1 MNTQEEQLAKV
12 AASDAMNVIAVTSGK
27 GGVGKTNIAVNLAV
41 SLAQQGRKVV
51 LFDGDLGLANVDV
64 ALGLRP
70 TYDIRHVVSGEKKLD
85 DILLKGPRGVRIVP
99 ATSGVAKLTALNA
112 QQRASIVTAF
122 SDLKEGVD
130 TLIVD
135 TGAGINASVQTFCS
149 ACQAVVVVI
158 CDEPS
163 SITDAYAL
171 IKVLNKEYGVKEFQL
186 LANMVE
192 SETQGRALYGKLSR
206 VASRFLNVSLGYLGA
221 IPRDNYLCK
230 AVQQQ
235 SAVVELYPRSSS
247 AKAINGLAQSIAG
260 RSSAVSTDGM
270 GRLGFFVER
279 LIQNRPHSTYQN
291 TNQIGAIS

>member
-1 MNTQEEQLAKV
+1 MTMSVTMQEQNLASV
-12 AASDAMNVIAVTSGK
+12 ASERGMNVIAVTSGK

-41 SLAQQGRKVV
+41 SLARQGRKVV
-51 LFDGDLGLANVDV
+51 LFDGDLGLANVDI

-70 TYDIRHVVSGEKKLD
+70 TYDIRHVLSGEKTLE
-85 DILLKGPRGVRIVP
+85 DILLDGPRGIRIVP
-99 ATSGVAKLTALNA
+99 ATSGISQLTRLDV
-112 QQRASIVTAF
+112 QQRANIVNAF
-122 SDLKEGVD
+122 SELSQSID

-135 TGAGINASVQTFCS
+135 TGAGIDASVQTFCS
-149 ACQAVVVVI
+149 ACQSIVVVI

-171 IKVLNKEYGVKEFQL
+171 IKVLNKESGVKEFQL

-192 SETQGRALYGKLSR
+192 SEAQGRALYGKLSR
-206 VASRFLNVSLGYLGA
+206 VASRFLDVSLGYLGA

-247 AKAINGLAQSIAG
+247 AKALQRLAESIG
-260 RSSAVSTDGM
+260 NRGSEPSTSGM
-270 GRLGFFVER
+270 GRFGFFMER
-279 LIQNRPHSTYQN
+279 LLQHSS
-291 TNQIGAIS
+291 NQIGAIS

>member
-1 MNTQEEQLAKV
+1 MMMQEQKLATV
-12 AASDAMNVIAVTSGK
+12 AANEGMNIIAVTSGK

-64 ALGLRP
+64 ALGLR
-70 TYDIRHVVSGEKKLD
+70 TSYDIRHVLSGEKQLQ
-85 DILLKGPRGVRIVP
+85 DILLEGPRGVRIVP
-99 ATSGVAKLTALNA
+99 ATSGYAQLTRLDE
-112 QQRASIVTAF
+112 QQRANIINAF
-122 SDLKEGVD
+122 SELRGGVD

-135 TGAGINASVQTFCS
+135 TGAGIDASVQTFCS

-171 IKVLNKEYGVKEFQL
+171 IKVLNKENGVKKFQL

-192 SETQGRALYGKLSR
+192 GDAQGRALYGKLSR
-206 VASRFLNVSLGYLGA
+206 VASRFLDVSLGYLGA

-247 AKAINGLAQSIAG
+247 AKALQKLAQEIGS
-260 RSSAVSTDGM
+260 RSTLASSNGV

-279 LIQNRPHSTYQN
+279 LIQNHS
-291 TNQIGAIS
+291 NQIGAIS

>member
-1 MNTQEEQLAKV
+1 MKIQEEKLARV
-12 AASDAMNVIAVTSGK
+12 AANEGMNIIAVTSGK

-70 TYDIRHVVSGEKKLD
+70 SYDIRHVVSGEKKLQE
-85 DILLKGPRGVRIVP
+85 ILLEGPRGIRIVP
-99 ATSGVAKLTALNA
+99 ATSGVAKLNQLDA
-112 QQRASIVTAF
+112 QQRANIVNAF
-122 SDLKEGVD
+122 SELGDGVD

-135 TGAGINASVQTFCS
+135 TGAGIHANVQTFCS
-149 ACQAVVVVI
+149 ACQSVVVVI

-171 IKVLNKEYGVKEFQL
+171 IKVLNKENGIKEFQL
-186 LANMVE
+186 LANMVDGE
-192 SETQGRALYGKLSR
+192 EQGRALYRKISR
-206 VASRFLNVSLGYLGA
+206 VASRFLDVSLGYLGA

-235 SAVVELYPRSSS
+235 SAVVDLYPRSSS
-247 AKAINGLAQSIAG
+247 AKAIQQLAESVAS
-260 RSSAVSTDGM
+260 RSASTSSNGM

-279 LIQNRPHSTYQN
+279 LIRNH

>member
-1 MNTQEEQLAKV
+1 MAMQQEHLATVADNEGMNI
-12 AASDAMNVIAVTSGK
+12 IAVTSGK

-41 SLAQQGRKVV
+41 SLSQQGRKVV

-70 TYDIRHVVSGEKKLD
+70 SYDIRHVLSGEKQLQ
-85 DILLKGPRGVRIVP
+85 DIMLEGPRGLRIVP
-99 ATSGVAKLTALNA
+99 ATSGVAQLTRLNA
-112 QQRASIVTAF
+112 QERANIVNAF
-122 SDLKEGVD
+122 SELNDSVD

-135 TGAGINASVQTFCS
+135 TGAGIDASVLTFCS

-171 IKVLNKEYGVKEFQL
+171 IKVLNKENGVKEFQL

-192 SETQGRALYGKLSR
+192 GDVEGRALYAKLSR
-206 VASRFLNVSLGYLGA
+206 VASRFLDVSLGYLGA
-221 IPRDNYLCK
+221 IPRDNYLRK

-247 AKAINGLAQSIAG
+247 AKALQQLAKSIG
-260 RSSAVSTDGM
+260 SRSTIASSNGM
-270 GRLGFFVER
+270 GRLGFFIER
-279 LIQNRPHSTYQN
+279 LIQNH